1 MKKISLVSVVMVAAL
16 LGLTG
21 CNNDKALN
29 NRNNLRTNN
38 NSNKELK
45 INNVSNQNL
54 RVSAR
59 ASNNVESLKEVDQA
73 HVILR
78 NNDAYIAV
86 SLKNN
91 TSNTGTDII
100 GTNDGTTG
108 TRDTTTNNIDRTRL
122 GGRTVGSGDNTN
134 YKKAAS
140 PLDKKIERQVRAAD
154 RSIDNVYISYDT
166 AFFGKMTNYTND
178 LRNGTNRDG
187 VWNDF
192 TNTINGVFR

>member
-1 MKKISLVSVVMVAAL
+1 MKKISLVSVVIAAAL

-29 NRNNLRTNN
+29 NSRNNLGTNN
-38 NSNKELK
+38 
-45 INNVSNQNL
+45 INNGSNQNL

-59 ASNNVESLKEVDQA
+59 ASNNVESLNEVDQA

-78 NNDAYIAV
+78 NNDAYVAV

-91 TSNTGTDII
+91 TGNTGTDVI

-108 TRDTTTNNIDRTRL
+108 TRDTSTNNVDRTKL
-122 GGRTVGSGDNTN
+122 GGRTIGSGDNTN

-140 PLDKKIERQVRAAD
+140 PLDKKIERQVRDAD
-154 RSIDNVYISYDT
+154 HSIDNVYISYDT
-166 AFFGKMTNYTND
+166 AFFGQMTNYTND

-192 TNTINGVFR
+192 TNTIHGVFR

>member
-1 MKKISLVSVVMVAAL
+1 MKKISLVSVVMAAAL

-29 NRNNLRTNN
+29 SRNNLGTNN
-38 NSNKELK
+38 
-45 INNVSNQNL
+45 INNGSNQNL

-59 ASNNVESLKEVDQA
+59 ASNNVESINEVDQA

-78 NNDAYIAV
+78 NNDAYVAV

-91 TSNTGTDII
+91 NGTTGTGII
-100 GTNDGTTG
+100 GTNDGTAG
-108 TRDTTTNNIDRTRL
+108 TRDTTTNNIDRTKL

-166 AFFGKMTNYTND
+166 AFFGQMTNYTNE

-187 VWNDF
+187 VYNDF

>member
-1 MKKISLVSVVMVAAL
+1 MKKIGLVSIVLAAAL
-16 LGLTG
+16 LGVTG
-21 CNNDKALN
+21 CNNDKTIN
-29 NRNNLRTNN
+29 NSRNNLGTNN
-38 NSNKELK
+38 T
-45 INNVSNQNL
+45 NNVSNQNL

-59 ASNNVESLKEVDQA
+59 ASDNVESLNEVDQA

-78 NNDAYIAV
+78 NNNAYVAV

-91 TSNTGTDII
+91 TGNTGTDVI
-100 GTNDGTTG
+100 GTNDGTAG
-108 TRDTTTNNIDRTRL
+108 TRDTSTNNIDRTKL
-122 GGRTVGSGDNTN
+122 GGRKVGSGDNTN

-166 AFFGKMTNYTND
+166 AFFGQMTNYTND